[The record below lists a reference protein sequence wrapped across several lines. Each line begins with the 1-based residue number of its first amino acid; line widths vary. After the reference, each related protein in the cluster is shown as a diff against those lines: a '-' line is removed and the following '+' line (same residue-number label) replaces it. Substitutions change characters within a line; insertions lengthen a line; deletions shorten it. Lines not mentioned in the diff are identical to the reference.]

1 MLRRCAPGW
10 LNAWLAGLASPLGPA
25 KQKPDLNQAGLW
37 KRHAWLT
44 KRAQLMA
51 KA

>member
-1 MLRRCAPGW
+1 MRG
-10 LNAWLAGLASPLGPA
+10 WLAGWMDGWASHLGPA